1 MKVYKENYGADIDG
15 NRGIDMIMYELEDT
29 DQEREEIAEILIGHG
44 FTENDRSATEIEYM
58 GVNIEIYVEEYSE
71 EIKRLEN
78 GN

>member
-1 MKVYKENYGADIDG
+1 MRALLSVSDKAGIVEFAKGLEAQGWDI
-15 NRGIDMIMYELEDT
+15 IST
-29 DQEREEIAEILIGHG
+29 
-44 FTENDRSATEIEYM
+44 